1 VTPPAAPP
9 WLGRA
14 GLLRSLRERGALT
27 LPLYLLVPDA
37 DTWLHADADG
47 HPPEVLCR
55 LSPDG
60 PVRFS
65 MRPEGRVWFSARLG
79 LDGQRHSPGGAEI
92 VSLAVR
98 GPGRR
103 RSWSIPV
110 DAPGGPRSRGRAGQE
125 WRIFLGRFRGEPIE
139 VALEMERADA
149 GRVVVLDNPA
159 LHLVDSLPALLARAA
174 RRSWHTLR
182 RDGLPGLLAE
192 VAAAVDA
199 ERGRDLRY
207 RYWVRRHGARVPSE
221 ASGPPPATLAIAE
234 RAAST
239 SILVRVGIETSWEA
253 VASLLDSVAGQR
265 ARPCE
270 VVAIAEDA
278 TASDVRAAL
287 RARAEREPCLRLIDG
302 GAGGGIAGLNRAVS
316 IARGS
321 FLAVLSP
328 DGELAPEAL
337 AAVEVAADRHPR
349 ADVLY
354 SDEDRLDARGRR
366 HRPFFKPDWSPYYF
380 RSYAYLGQLCVY
392 RAELVRQVG
401 GFRAGPA
408 GAEDYD
414 LLLRLVDRAREV
426 RHIPAVL
433 WHERSAPDRSA
444 LPLARGAADLGALRR
459 HLEGSGRDLEV
470 IPGLVPGTHRVRWPV
485 RGEPAVTVIIPT
497 RDRVHL
503 LRRCL
508 SGLRERTA
516 YAHLDV
522 LVVDNGSAAPETRA
536 FLASCGARVLH
547 SDGPFNFSRLCNLGA
562 AEARGRHLLFLNN
575 DTEPMSPDWLTAML
589 ELSEQPDVGAV
600 GAKLHYFD
608 GRVQHVGIAVGINGT
623 AAQIFRGADPDHPGY
638 CGRAL
643 TIHECAAVTG
653 ACFMTR
659 REVWEALGGFDEAF
673 PENFND
679 VDYCLRAARLG
690 LRVVFTPFAR
700 LLHHEFATRHH
711 RPWPPEAALFRERWA
726 GAVDPYYSRNLSLR
740 HTDCSVQLAARA

>member
-1 VTPPAAPP
+1 MSHHRRAAFA
-9 WLGRA
+9 LTE
-14 GLLRSLRERGALT
+14 LLRRLRERAALT

-37 DTWLHADADG
+37 DTWLRADTNG
-47 HPPEVLCR
+47 QPPEVLCP

-65 MRPEGRVWFSARLG
+65 MRPEGHVWFSARLG
-79 LDGQRHSPGGAEI
+79 LDGKRVVTAGAAT
-92 VSLAVR
+92 VSLAVL
-98 GPGRR
+98 GAGRR
-103 RSWSIPV
+103 RTWSISVV
-110 DAPGGPRSRGRAGQE
+110 DARGQRARGRAEQE
-125 WRIFLGRFRGEPIE
+125 WRIFLGRFRGERIE
-139 VALEMERADA
+139 VALELKRAGAA
-149 GRVVVLDNPA
+149 GGVVVLDNPA
-159 LHLVDSLPALLARAA
+159 FHLVASLPALLARAA

-182 RDGLPGLLAE
+182 RDGLPGVLAE

-199 ERGRDLRY
+199 ERGRELRY
-207 RYWVRRHGARVPSE
+207 RYWIRRHGARARAE
-221 ASGPPPATLAIAE
+221 AFGPPPALAIPE
-234 RAAST
+234 RGGST
-239 SILVRVGIETSWEA
+239 SVLVRVGIDTSRA
-253 VASLLDSVAGQR
+253 ALGRLLDSVAIQG
-265 ARPCE
+265 ARQCD
-270 VVAIAEDA
+270 VVAVVADGTA
-278 TASDVRAAL
+278 TDVRAAL
-287 RARAEREPCLRLIDG
+287 RSRAERDPRLHLIDAKQG
-302 GAGGGIAGLNRAVS
+302 LIAALNRAVAT
-316 IARGS
+316 ARGT
-321 FLAVLSP
+321 FLALLTP
-328 DGELAPEAL
+328 GGELAPEAL
-337 AAVEVAADRHPR
+337 AAVAAAADRYPR

-392 RAELVRQVG
+392 RADLVRAVG
-401 GFRAGPA
+401 GFRPGAP

-433 WHERSAPDRSA
+433 WHQRSAPDRTP
-444 LPLARGAADLGALRR
+444 LPVARSAADLGVLRR
-459 HLEGSGRDLEV
+459 HLERSGLEV
-470 IPGLVPGTHRVRWPV
+470 MPGLLPGTHRVRWRV
-485 RGEPAVTVIIPT
+485 RGEPAVSVIIPT

-508 SGLRERTA
+508 AGLRERTA
-516 YAHLDV
+516 YPHLDV
-522 LVVDNGSAAPETRA
+522 LVVDNGSADPETRA
-536 FLASCGARVLH
+536 FLTTCGARVIR
-547 SDGPFNFSRLCNLGA
+547 SDGPFNFSQLCNLGA

-575 DTEPMSPDWLTAML
+575 DTEPMSADWLTAMV

-608 GRVQHVGIAVGINGT
+608 GRIQHVGIAVGINGT
-623 AAQIFRGADPDHPGY
+623 AAQIFRGAAPDHPGY
-638 CGRAL
+638 CGRAM

-659 REVWEALGGFDEAF
+659 RDVWETLAGFDEAF

-711 RPWPPEAALFRERWA
+711 RLWLPEAALFRERWG

-740 HTDCSVQLAARA
+740 HTDCSVQLAAHL